1 MDRLKVQFPAALLP
15 TVRQHLRPNGKVKV
29 EGARTAQH
37 PHASHQW
44 HATSPT
50 TPFSASRVWLIHS
63 TLRASSAAPHSPPS
77 SGSSSSSQP
86 VNQRRPVS
94 SSAAS
99 KSADSPPSTAQHTAS
114 SPSSPPP
121 LPHADSA
128 SSTATPHSASTSAS
142 HPSAT
147 HAVPSS
153 QSSTD
158 ATKDR
163 GAAEQSWRQLTGDPS
178 QYWDNRADKTTAR
191 HPDFKHKVT
200 GASLWLGSASAW
212 ARERVDA
219 IPLPRSRE
227 QIWREVADSPGSFWD
242 NRVDKLS
249 LKGPDGGGGETWDLV
264 PPKAHLW
271 LAPRPVWEQQQQQHH
286 QHQQQHHQQR
296 RQGCGGGGAC
306 LAGAAWV
313 GQGRLS
319 AGVSSSAC
327 GSKRCSLQ
335 VSPVGSGASCLE
347 AGGVAVRKASVWV
360 PSSGAPVGAG
370 MGEAHDR
377 GVGVRERGG
386 RVPPGSRVRGLCI
399 GCDA

>member
-1 MDRLKVQFPAALLP
+1 MVQFPAALLP

-63 TLRASSAAPHSPPS
+63 TLRASAAAPHSPPS

-128 SSTATPHSASTSAS
+128 PPTASPHSASTSAS

-147 HAVPSS
+147 HAVPFP
-153 QSSTD
+153 QSSTAD
-158 ATKDR
+158 ASAPSPPSPSAPCHASATQPDSATISFSSNRTAQDR

-200 GASLWLGSASAW
+200 GASL
-212 ARERVDA
+212 
-219 IPLPRSRE
+219 RE
-227 QIWREVADSPGSFWD
+227 QVWREVADAPDSFWD
-242 NRVDKLS
+242 NRVDK
-249 LKGPDGGGGETWDLV
+249 PH
-264 PPKAHLW
+264 PKAPDFVHKGTQAGLW
-271 LAPRPVWEQQQQQHH
+271 LNTAPAWV
-286 QHQQQHHQQR
+286 
-296 RQGCGGGGAC
+296 
-306 LAGAAWV
+306 AAWV
-313 GQGRLS
+313 SRELPPPR
-319 AGVSSSAC
+319 
-327 GSKRCSLQ
+327 SKDDAWRS
-335 VSPVGSGASCLE
+335 VLE
-347 AGGVAVRKASVWV
+347 RYDEFW
-360 PSSGAPVGAG
+360 
-370 MGEAHDR
+370 DN
-377 GVGVRERGG
+377 RGG
-386 RVPPGSRVRGLCI
+386 QDPPPG
-399 GCDA
+399 A